1 MENELKEYIQ
11 TKINE
16 AKKEPYKDIKLNNK
30 WSPKQIEDILEAL
43 DWKYSRSTRD
53 CDCIYQ
59 DEHRKY
65 IYQDE
70 NSEYNN
76 YRHYQKYALVFTWNG
91 WCQEKS
97 FCIIDR

>member
-30 WSPKQIEDILEAL
+30 WSPKQIEDTLEEL
-43 DWKYSRSTRD
+43 GWKYSRSTRI
-53 CDCIYQ
+53 CECIYQ
-59 DEHRKY
+59 DENRKY
-65 IYQDE
+65 I
-70 NSEYNN
+70 N
-76 YRHYQKYALVFTWNG
+76 YEHCQKYILVFTWNG

-97 FCIIDR
+97 FSMVDR

>member
-1 MENELKEYIQ
+1 MENELLEYIQ

-30 WSPKQIEDILEAL
+30 WSPKQIEDTLEAL
-43 DWKYSRSTRD
+43 GWKYSRSTRI

-59 DEHRKY
+59 DENRKY

-70 NSEYNN
+70 NSKYNN
-76 YRHYQKYALVFTWNG
+76 YRHYQKYILVFTWNG

-97 FCIIDR
+97 FSMVDR